1 MDSIFNNLTFE
12 MFEDGHLPTL
22 DFECWKE
29 NDRILYSFYQKE
41 VSKKTMIDRKS
52 ALGENTKVA
61 SLTQNLMRRMK
72 NTSEDVDNSVRVDIV
87 NAFSSQLK
95 VSGYSDDQNA
105 RIVKAGLTGYENLL
119 KKCKL
124 GKAKMHRLA
133 SEG

>member
-1 MDSIFNNLTFE
+1 
-12 MFEDGHLPTL
+12 MFDGGHLPTL

-29 NDRILYSFYQKE
+29 NERILYSFYQKE

-72 NTSEDVDNSVRVDIV
+72 NTSEDVDNSVRVSIV
-87 NAFSSQLK
+87 NAFSSQIK
-95 VSGYSDDQNA
+95 ASGYSDDQNA
-105 RIVKAGLTGYENLL
+105 KIVKAGLTGYENLL

-124 GKAKMHRLA
+124 G
-133 SEG
+133 